1 MMPSP
6 GTACSSP
13 APPTCRSR
21 SPRTPSPA
29 RYGRCSTD
37 ERPPSPRLHHALMTQ
52 KVMSQRMILLVE
64 DNPDDEALTRR
75 ALAKNNIQNEVRV
88 ARDGAEAL
96 ELLFG
101 TGGQGGPGGHGGR
114 AIAPE
119 LVLLD
124 LKLPKVDGLEVLRR
138 IRADE
143 RTRLLPVVILTSS
156 REERDLVSGYGLG
169 ANSYIRKPVDFGQFV
184 EAVRQLGL
192 YWLVLNE
199 PPPPRR
205 PAA

>member
-1 MMPSP
+1 M
-6 GTACSSP
+6 
-13 APPTCRSR
+13 R
-21 SPRTPSPA
+21 
-29 RYGRCSTD
+29 
-37 ERPPSPRLHHALMTQ
+37 E
-52 KVMSQRMILLVE
+52 KVILLVE
-64 DNPDDEALTRR
+64 DNPDDEALTLR
-75 ALAKNNIQNEVRV
+75 ALKKNDIQNQVVV

-96 ELLFG
+96 DYLFG
-101 TGGQGGPGGHGGR
+101 TGERKERGPGVT
-114 AIAPE
+114 PQ

-124 LKLPKVDGLEVLRR
+124 LKLPRVDGLEVLRR

-156 REERDLVSGYGLG
+156 KEQRDLVEGYGRG

-199 PPPPRR
+199 TPL
-205 PAA
+205 AGV